1 MFKELLRQSSWYFA
15 GYGAGVIMTL
25 ITFPLW
31 TRHFTVE
38 EYGILS
44 LIGVT
49 ISFVTPLV
57 KFGLHKAV
65 LRLFSEFQSKKRAL
79 PESSFY
85 TTFFIG
91 AIALGI
97 FFGAICIG
105 IIVGLGPDRFGSIQ
119 TYNLFILA
127 GLTFFISPGCSIY
140 GHFLRVEEKAN
151 EFVLVRFVRAVLG
164 LTLSLVLVF
173 VFLLGLKGIYISAL
187 LLQVCL
193 FVYVFWSLKRQKKF
207 VLKSFSFAL
216 LFEAISFGLPL
227 IGAEMANHISNIGD
241 RFMLQF
247 FLGTEA
253 VGLYAV
259 GYGLTSHLKSLLT
272 VGMFV
277 ITPMYVKIWHEQ
289 GREKTEQFLSTVLD
303 YYLMAAIP
311 GIVLFSVFGGE
322 ILVLMASTKYEQA
335 RVLMPYLAA
344 PLALH
349 GAISIYTA
357 GMFIHKKTKLILYF
371 TASAGILN
379 IILNYV
385 LIPLMGITGAA
396 VATLVSYVFLIVL
409 ANIFS
414 SRFLTIR
421 LNYHGVIKYIAASV
435 IAVLLLQVITIEI
448 FLGII
453 IKLLIGLLIY
463 SAAMWSFDARIRQ
476 KVKMAFVRI

>member
-1 MFKELLRQSSWYFA
+1 MFKELLKQSSWYFA
-15 GYGAGVIMTL
+15 GYSVGVIINL

-44 LIGVT
+44 LVAAT
-49 ISFVTPLV
+49 VAFVTPII

-65 LRLFSEFQSKKRAL
+65 LRFFSEFKSNKRGL

-91 AIALGI
+91 AMTLGLLFAAI
-97 FFGAICIG
+97 FLG
-105 IIVGLGPDRFGSIQ
+105 IIVALGPERLGGTQ
-119 TYNLFILA
+119 TYILFILA
-127 GLTFFISPGCSIY
+127 GCGFFISPGCSIY
-140 GHFLRVEEKAN
+140 GHFLRVEEKPN
-151 EFVLVRFVRAVLG
+151 EYVLVRFVRALLG
-164 LTLSLVLVF
+164 LTLSVVLVF
-173 VFLLGLKGIYISAL
+173 AFLLGLKGIYISTL

-193 FVYVFWSLKRQKKF
+193 FMYVFWSLKRQNKF

-216 LFEAISFGLPL
+216 LFKALSFGFPL

-247 FLGTEA
+247 LLGTEA

-259 GYGLTSHLKSLLT
+259 GYGLTTHLKSLLT

-289 GREKTEQFLSTVLD
+289 GREKTEQFLNSVMD

-311 GIVLFSVFGGE
+311 GIILFSVFGGE
-322 ILVLMASTKYEQA
+322 ILVLLASTKYQEA
-335 RVLMPYLAA
+335 TGLMPYLAA
-344 PLALH
+344 PLVMH

-357 GMFIHKKTKLILYF
+357 GMFLHKKTKLILYF
-371 TASAGILN
+371 TVSAGIVN

-396 VATLVSYVFLIVL
+396 LATLISYVFLIIL

-414 SRFLTIR
+414 SKFLTIR
-421 LNYHGVIKYIAASV
+421 LNHQGIIKYVAAS
-435 IAVLLLQVITIEI
+435 ILAVLLLRFIHIEI
-448 FLGII
+448 FLGTIL
-453 IKLLIGLLIY
+453 KLLIGLLIY
-463 SAAMWSFDARIRQ
+463 SAAMWSFDVRIRQ
-476 KVKMAFVRI
+476 KLRMAFNRL

>member
-1 MFKELLRQSSWYFA
+1 MFKEVLRQSSWYFA
-15 GYGAGVIMTL
+15 GYSAGVIISL

-31 TRHFTVE
+31 TRYFTVE

-44 LIGVT
+44 LVAATVT
-49 ISFVTPLV
+49 FVTPIV
-57 KFGLHKAV
+57 KCGLHKAV
-65 LRLFSEFQSKKRAL
+65 LRLFSEFKSNKRDL

-91 AIALGI
+91 AITLGLLFGAVFLGIIAALGPER
-97 FFGAICIG
+97 
-105 IIVGLGPDRFGSIQ
+105 LGGTQI
-119 TYNLFILA
+119 YILFILA
-127 GLTFFISPGCSIY
+127 GCGFFISPGCSIY

-151 EFVLVRFVRAVLG
+151 EYVLVRFVRALLG
-164 LTLSLVLVF
+164 LALSVVLVF
-173 VFLLGLKGIYISAL
+173 GFLLGLKGIYISTL

-193 FVYVFWSLKRQKKF
+193 FMYVFWSLKRQNKS
-207 VLKSFSFAL
+207 VLESFSFAL
-216 LFEAISFGLPL
+216 LFRALSFGLPL

-247 FLGTEA
+247 LLGTEA

-259 GYGLTSHLKSLLT
+259 GYGLTTHLKSLLS

-289 GREKTEQFLSTVLD
+289 GREKTEQFLNSVLD

-311 GIVLFSVFGGE
+311 GIILFAAFGGE
-322 ILVLMASTKYEQA
+322 ILVLLASTKYQQA
-335 RVLMPYLAA
+335 TVLMPYLAA
-344 PLALH
+344 PLVLH

-357 GMFIHKKTKLILYF
+357 GMFIHKKTKMILYF
-371 TASAGILN
+371 TVSAGSIN

-385 LIPLMGITGAA
+385 LIPIMGITGAA
-396 VATLVSYVFLIVL
+396 LATLISYVFLIVL

-414 SRFLTIR
+414 SKFLTIR
-421 LNYHGVIKYIAASV
+421 LNYQGIIKYIAASIV
-435 IAVLLLQVITIEI
+435 AVLLLRFINIEI

-463 SAAMWSFDARIRQ
+463 SAAMWSFDVRIRQ
-476 KVKMAFVRI
+476 KVKMAFNRL